1 MKLYRILAVT
11 RRVFSDMKND
21 KRTIGLILFAPI
33 LAMTV
38 FGLAFSGDVED
49 VNVIIVNHDQGL
61 TVSGGNLTSLS
72 DEIISNMDNKTV
84 NIQYMDNEDEAL
96 DKVKKGKAYAVII
109 FPDKFTEDVYK
120 AAGNTNSSET
130 TDITIK
136 ADESIVNVKN
146 AIYGTLA
153 DALTTTMDNN
163 GFKSPININEDPVYG
178 KDAEFIDFFVPGIMA
193 FVVYLLTTLLTL
205 ISFVGERVS
214 GTLERMLATPITEEE
229 IVVGYGIAFSIVG
242 TIQAAILLIV
252 GILAF
257 DIIIVGNILLAFL
270 AIALLA
276 IVCQSL
282 GILLSSLA
290 NRVEQAIQFIPFVV
304 LPAFLLSG
312 IFWPIEAIPQWLRPL
327 SYLVPPTYAA
337 DASRAVMLKG
347 WGLDMIWTDFAAL
360 ILFAII
366 FLAIA
371 IWSLKRKKG

>member
-11 RRVFSDMKND
+11 KRIFRDMRND
-21 KRTIGLILFAPI
+21 KRTVGLIFIAPI
-33 LAMTV
+33 LAMSV

-49 VNVIIVNHDQGL
+49 VNVIIVNHDQGV
-61 TVSGGNLTSLS
+61 TVPEGNFTSLS
-72 DEIISNMDNKTV
+72 SEIISKMDSNTV
-84 NIQYMDNEDEAL
+84 KIMYMDDENEAL
-96 DKVKKGKAYAVII
+96 DKVKTGKAYAVII

-120 AAGNTNSSET
+120 GSRSINSSEAS
-130 TDITIK
+130 DITIK
-136 ADESIVNVKN
+136 ADESVVNVKN

-153 DALTTTMDNN
+153 DALTAAMDNN

-214 GTLERMLATPITEEE
+214 GTLERIMATPVTEGE
-229 IVVGYGIAFSIVG
+229 IVAGYGIAFSIVG
-242 TIQAAILLIV
+242 TIQATILLLV
-252 GILAF
+252 GILGF
-257 DIIIVGNILLAFL
+257 DIIIAGNIVLAFIG
-270 AIALLA
+270 IALLA
-276 IVCQSL
+276 IVCQAL

-290 NRVEQAIQFIPFVV
+290 NRVEQAVQFIPFVV

-337 DASRAVMLKG
+337 DASRAIMLKG
-347 WGLDMIWTDFAAL
+347 WGLDMIWMDFAAL
-360 ILFAII
+360 ILFAIV
-366 FLAIA
+366 FLAVA
-371 IWSLKRKKG
+371 IWSLKRKRG